1 MAPESLIVLF
11 PKEEE
16 SWSAFAKRL
25 SETEGQVIAMLSGS
39 EETLFPKKEDR
50 EGFLKECVKIRSR
63 LRIATKLKPLAMAT
77 RRSGVRVVDGTREL
91 REILKDHTS
100 AEEAIRLFSPHVW
113 RQELRSRLQSMGLL
127 SLPKIRIWILIAVS
141 AGLFLFVFFR
151 LLPSAEIRIWPRQD
165 NVNQTANIFLTTSG
179 AVLLAS
185 SRVRTM
191 PLIPINVIIEKS
203 ITFDQ
208 ISKEFIGKSAEA
220 IITIINKSNERYS
233 LRTGTR
239 LMNQAGMIFK
249 TLEPINISAGD
260 ELTIRTRAENL
271 DIYGEI
277 IGARANVPAGIKW
290 EFPGLAPE
298 ERTLIYGENRA
309 DVKGGT
315 TSYRTVL
322 SQADVDL
329 AKKKLE
335 HELLSNAKQLVD
347 EERILRNV
355 GKGEGVV
362 YEMLYYDE
370 LTKIEYHDFVLPTQF
385 LGEPVTS
392 IPIEGKISYTAYA
405 YDSQAIL
412 NMLSEELEAHVTEGR
427 ELLKDTLKMERMIVH
442 VIDYADDL
450 SWIKLTV
457 DLTGTEQFV
466 LDALAPTGA
475 RLNKKMREEVAGM
488 SKEDALRIIKNLPE
502 VEKVQIQL
510 WPPWSGELPR
520 ILSHITIEPQT

>member
-165 NVNQTANIFLTTSG
+165 NVNQTA
-179 AVLLAS
+179 
-185 SRVRTM
+185 
-191 PLIPINVIIEKS
+191 IIEKS

-220 IITIINKSNERYS
+220 LITIINKSNERYS

-335 HELLSNAKQLVD
+335 HELL
-347 EERILRNV
+347 
-355 GKGEGVV
+355 
-362 YEMLYYDE
+362 
-370 LTKIEYHDFVLPTQF
+370 
-385 LGEPVTS
+385 
-392 IPIEGKISYTAYA
+392 
-405 YDSQAIL
+405 
-412 NMLSEELEAHVTEGR
+412 
-427 ELLKDTLKMERMIVH
+427 
-442 VIDYADDL
+442 
-450 SWIKLTV
+450 
-457 DLTGTEQFV
+457 
-466 LDALAPTGA
+466 
-475 RLNKKMREEVAGM
+475 
-488 SKEDALRIIKNLPE
+488 
-502 VEKVQIQL
+502 
-510 WPPWSGELPR
+510 
-520 ILSHITIEPQT
+520 